1 MQMRCS
7 SHERSK
13 ALQPDFLDIFQD
25 SVTRIVPV
33 ADLLLALSH
42 QYCAQFT
49 LFMLH
54 ENANGSLWYVFV
66 MLYLLT
72 CISSLQV
79 SLSRHEDPLAE
90 FDDDPATL
98 DSELQ
103 DLVPSLHPEDTP
115 HIPYRGV
122 LFNED
127 EMVKRSKEFYQLM
140 KKRRSVRHYSSK
152 SVPKEVVENIIH
164 TAGAY
169 VCVRMYSS
177 HSGMGHSCH

>member
-7 SHERSK
+7 IHERSK
-13 ALQPDFLDIFQD
+13 VRQSDFLDIFQD

-42 QYCAQFT
+42 QSSIHVVHAT
-49 LFMLH
+49 L
-54 ENANGSLWYVFV
+54 
-66 MLYLLT
+66 
-72 CISSLQV
+72 LQV

-103 DLVPSLHPEDTP
+103 ELVPPLHPEDTP

-122 LFNED
+122 LFDED

-152 SVPKEVVENIIH
+152 SVPKEVVENI
-164 TAGAY
+164 
-169 VCVRMYSS
+169 VENFCVARFLHADMIR
-177 HSGMGHSCH
+177 

>member
-1 MQMRCS
+1 
-7 SHERSK
+7 
-13 ALQPDFLDIFQD
+13 
-25 SVTRIVPV
+25 
-33 ADLLLALSH
+33 
-42 QYCAQFT
+42 
-49 LFMLH
+49 
-54 ENANGSLWYVFV
+54 

-79 SLSRHEDPLAE
+79 SLSRHEDPMAE

-164 TAGAY
+164 TAGKY
-169 VCVRMYSS
+169 VGVCACTVLIVVWVTVVTDCANIVLSATDWCVDYT
-177 HSGMGHSCH
+177 HT

>member
-7 SHERSK
+7 IHERSK
-13 ALQPDFLDIFQD
+13 VRQSDFLDIFQD

-42 QYCAQFT
+42 QSSIHVVHAT
-49 LFMLH
+49 L
-54 ENANGSLWYVFV
+54 
-66 MLYLLT
+66 
-72 CISSLQV
+72 LQV

-103 DLVPSLHPEDTP
+103 ELVPPLHPEDTP

-122 LFNED
+122 LFDED